1 LLETRCVSIKKN
13 AVAATNAIE
22 ISQNEI
28 PTKSSDRKFL
38 ELSAAK
44 AIVGKAT
51 KAAVPSAVRDLL
63 ETTFIFFTP
72 LKFITH
78 VLSGLINIPYL

>member
-1 LLETRCVSIKKN
+1 LETRCVSIKKN

-38 ELSAAK
+38 ELSAAE

-51 KAAVPSAVRDLL
+51 NAAVPSAVRDLL
-63 ETTFIFFTP
+63 ETTFRFFTP

-78 VLSGLINIPYL
+78 ILPRLINIPFL